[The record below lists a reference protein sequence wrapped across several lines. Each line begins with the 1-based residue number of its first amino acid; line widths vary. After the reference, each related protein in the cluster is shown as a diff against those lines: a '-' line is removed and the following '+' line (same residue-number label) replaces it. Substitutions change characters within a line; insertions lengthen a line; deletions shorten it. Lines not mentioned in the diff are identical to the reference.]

1 MPVAIK
7 KYENEVPLSLN
18 AFISEIECY
27 SKTPCPFIVQI
38 LGAYQEGP
46 FSYLVTE
53 LSPYGALSECIG
65 DLSEPMRIRACIQV
79 AQALDFLHTK
89 ELVHH
94 RDIKSENVLVFSK
107 SIHVK
112 ICDFGIA
119 KRIQDDQ
126 MPVIGASSPP
136 SCVNSTQSIG
146 TVPWMAPEFI
156 EQKVFSTK
164 SDIYSFGIFMYEVFV
179 SK

>member
-1 MPVAIK
+1 M
-7 KYENEVPLSLN
+7 
-18 AFISEIECY
+18 
-27 SKTPCPFIVQI
+27 
-38 LGAYQEGP
+38 
-46 FSYLVTE
+46 
-53 LSPYGALSECIG
+53 
-65 DLSEPMRIRACIQV
+65 
-79 AQALDFLHTK
+79 AQALDFLHTR

-107 SIHVK
+107 TVHVK

-119 KRIQDDQ
+119 KRFEDAQTP
-126 MPVIGASSPP
+126 MVGASSPP

-156 EQKVFSTK
+156 EQKVFTTK

-179 SK
+179 